1 MAERKVLNKYYPPD
15 FDPSKLRRFEK
26 KSVRKMCN
34 VRMMLPMS
42 VRCHTCGNY
51 AYIGTKFNMKVET
64 VKDEDY
70 LGIKIYRFYFKC
82 TQCYSEITFRT
93 DPKNHDYIAEWGAS
107 RNHEPWKDMLMAEEE
122 YKEMKQNEMKEDAMK
137 SLEHRTYDS
146 KREMDIL
153 DALDQ
158 VKSLNRRQAQVNFE
172 DLIGQVIHKEQEKE
186 DKEMERDIEEEAHR
200 IYERM
205 KIRRIRDYSEIKL
218 NEEDGEQDAKEF
230 KNSESFNVISNEND
244 DVNNSLAGGKSDSH
258 VFASNESRSGVG
270 ANFSFKAGKGFS
282 YDSDEDKFVEN
293 AGLFRKGNFKN
304 FSNSNGDN
312 KNNKALSE
320 NNGSVIVINA
330 NGNNVDFLNKKR
342 GFENEENSVFQDN
355 SKNGQSVFE
364 KENEN
369 ANANANNGIHNKNDF
384 ENEEENENKINK
396 NKSIFDKFANKDDN
410 NDENSSDSSDSI
422 EKDFEKNQEIFN
434 FSGPNTK
441 LKISK
446 NTNNKNVNLKS
457 NLNNNIVN
465 KPNPSLKPINFLN
478 PIPFAKSKIN
488 PISKNAPPSNQKNI
502 VANKP
507 KITGLSSLISN
518 YSTDDLSE

>member
-158 VKSLNRRQAQVNFE
+158 VKSLNRRQANVNYE
-172 DLIGQVIHKEQEKE
+172 EMIEKVIHKEQEKE
-186 DKEMERDIEEEAHR
+186 EKEMEQDIQNEVNK

-205 KIRRIRDYSEIKL
+205 KVRRIRDYNDLGL
-218 NEEDGEQDAKEF
+218 NEDSCDFNRTNQKEKKGEISKFGIDENCKFQSLEGGKFTKNLNYESDDDMNNEYTNRDNINNNINNYENQDQLHNYSHIENESKSINKTNIEDNTDASEKDLNNKNRTE
-230 KNSESFNVISNEND
+230 NSEKSKLK
-244 DVNNSLAGGKSDSH
+244 SLLHKK
-258 VFASNESRSGVG
+258 R
-270 ANFSFKAGKGFS
+270 NFSDIIGKNQENI
-282 YDSDEDKFVEN
+282 SDD
-293 AGLFRKGNFKN
+293 
-304 FSNSNGDN
+304 
-312 KNNKALSE
+312 
-320 NNGSVIVINA
+320 
-330 NGNNVDFLNKKR
+330 
-342 GFENEENSVFQDN
+342 
-355 SKNGQSVFE
+355 
-364 KENEN
+364 
-369 ANANANNGIHNKNDF
+369 
-384 ENEEENENKINK
+384 
-396 NKSIFDKFANKDDN
+396 
-410 NDENSSDSSDSI
+410 SDSI
-422 EKDFEKNQEIFN
+422 ENDFNKNKEIFN
-434 FSGPNTK
+434 FKGAKTK

-446 NTNNKNVNLKS
+446 NVNKDIDKKINFDTNKKINGKIPKYTKNINLNDKSAPCPIGNPKYKINKNNS
-457 NLNNNIVN
+457 FE
-465 KPNPSLKPINFLN
+465 S
-478 PIPFAKSKIN
+478 
-488 PISKNAPPSNQKNI
+488 
-502 VANKP
+502 KP
-507 KITGLSSLISN
+507 KASGLYSLLSN
-518 YSTDDLSE
+518 YTTD

>member
-42 VRCHTCGNY
+42 MRCHTCGNY

-172 DLIGQVIHKEQEKE
+172 DVIDKVIHKEQEKE
-186 DKEMERDIEEEAHR
+186 AKDMEKDIEEEAHR

-205 KIRRIRDYSEIKL
+205 KIRRIRDYSDIKL
-218 NEEDGEQDAKEF
+218 NEEEKDKDKEDYFDDSTGVSNINQSEFNGNFAGNNFDGINAIKKSENKTVGNLINKAN
-230 KNSESFNVISNEND
+230 KNISN
-244 DVNNSLAGGKSDSH
+244 
-258 VFASNESRSGVG
+258 
-270 ANFSFKAGKGFS
+270 
-282 YDSDEDKFVEN
+282 YDSDEEEKIDGAVI
-293 AGLFRKGNFKN
+293 FRKSNSGKHSNFKN
-304 FSNSNGDN
+304 ESENIKNPNELIKQNAQSKQINIDNVNSNI
-312 KNNKALSE
+312 E
-320 NNGSVIVINA
+320 
-330 NGNNVDFLNKKR
+330 FLNKKR
-342 GFENEENSVFQDN
+342 SFENEDESQIQAESNYSKDVLLQDN
-355 SKNGQSVFE
+355 NYI
-364 KENEN
+364 ENQVASAEEN
-369 ANANANNGIHNKNDF
+369 NNKNISF
-384 ENEEENENKINK
+384 NGKK
-396 NKSIFDKFANKDDN
+396 KSIFDNI
-410 NDENSSDSSDSI
+410 ENENEQSSSSDEDSI
-422 EKDFEKNQEIFN
+422 EKDFEKNKEIFH
-434 FSGPNTK
+434 FSRPNTK

-446 NTNNKNVNLKS
+446 NANQNIGNTNIKANSYSKS
-457 NLNNNIVN
+457 A
-465 KPNPSLKPINFLN
+465 NFLN
-478 PIPFAKSKIN
+478 PFPLKKSKPVMIN
-488 PISKNAPPSNQKNI
+488 KNSLANVSIKK
-502 VANKP
+502 ADNKP
-507 KITGLSSLISN
+507 MKTGLSTLMCN